1 MRFRI
6 LGPLQVLGDAGELE
20 LGGGR
25 QRIVLAMLLLEANQ
39 VVPISRLVEAIWG
52 ECPPGT
58 PRNQVQIRI
67 SQLRRTLGDTAQ
79 PYQTVITKPSG
90 YLIRVAPADLDLTVF
105 EHLITQAQSQPRDQ
119 AARTLREALTLWRAP
134 ALADVDSDLVRS
146 IAHGLEERRL
156 LAFER
161 CVELELELG
170 HHLRLIE
177 ELRAVTQAQPLRE
190 RPHGHLMLALYGAG
204 RQAEA
209 LEVFRSYRT
218 YLLDTL
224 GLEPGEELRRIEHAI
239 LNHASPTPPT
249 PRTDT
254 PPQEPAGR
262 PLNGHHPRGRPTVP
276 NGSAPVP
283 SSKRPDGGP
292 FSSQTSGDGPAS
304 SPGKRGGPASSA
316 QSPGGGPLSPQRGRG
331 GAASTRSGPV
341 SSQGRGGPMSSSQEQ
356 GGRSPAAQG
365 ERGAPASH
373 KERGGP
379 ASHKE
384 RGGPASQER
393 GAPSASFPA
402 ATAQGGAAGPS
413 TGPASDAAGAATA
426 PDPSPGPTPRPTPAP
441 GSTSRPAPA
450 PGSASRPAPAPGS
463 ASRPASAP
471 RPVPRQLPP
480 VLSRLSGR
488 EAELARIE
496 ELLTERHGT
505 TLPVV
510 AVLGKAGVG
519 KSELALHAA
528 HRLADAYPDG
538 QLYVDL
544 QSGAL
549 RPQDALARFL
559 RALGL
564 PAVPRTLEERSALFR
579 STVAERRVLVL
590 LDDAESM
597 QQTEPLLPG
606 GASCAVLVT
615 SRRTLVGLPER
626 QVIRLGLLDG
636 PDAAELLTQDIA
648 AGGPAAD
655 PAAIRLLVE
664 QCGGHPLALRIAGT
678 SLGTWPHSAVQ
689 DLVMTIGDLDVK
701 AVLDVGYRALSP
713 QAQALFRRLGLI
725 SGQQIGTWLAH
736 ALISTPATRSLQ
748 RKLTT
753 APHSTFPRPI
763 HSPSTALAE
772 SARTD
777 SPRRDVG
784 DDPVISGTLTPPS
797 PSPSGAP
804 AVLER
809 AFQELVDA
817 ALLRRRGDH
826 YVWHDLV
833 RMFAAEHAFAEDPRE
848 IRTAVLEHA
857 GATLLAL
864 VEQAHRHHYSGHFT
878 VLRGLVDLPTIDGSR
893 LFGDEPLA
901 WLDSELPVLIRA
913 VRQTADHG
921 LAELAW
927 SLAMTAVTL
936 FETYGYFDD
945 WRAVSETAL
954 AACRAAGNARG
965 EGAML
970 FSLSSLA
977 IFQQRYDDAA
987 PLVGSAL
994 AIFEKI
1000 GEDHGRALALRNAA
1014 LLDRAAGDLDGALHR
1029 YTEARRL
1036 LRAVGDRAAEAY
1048 VLSNMA
1054 LIHGECGR
1062 LDEADPL
1069 LREALTFYTQEG
1081 VRRGEAQALM
1091 RLAELS
1097 LRRGRSEP
1105 ALEAYEKARRI
1116 VREAHDRIGE
1126 AYVLQGLGEA
1136 HLKLGRAADAER
1148 TLREALDV
1156 AAEVGDRLIQGRAR
1170 LALGTLLLESGRSG
1184 ATLELERAQALF
1196 AEIHAEPLR
1205 AKAAAALSRSH

>member
-90 YLIRVAPADLDLTVF
+90 YLIRIAPSDLDLTVF
-105 EHLITQAQSQPRDQ
+105 EHLITQAQTQPRDQ

-177 ELRAVTQAQPLRE
+177 ELRAVTQSQPLRE

-239 LNHASPTPPT
+239 LNRASPTPPAT
-249 PRTDT
+249 RTDT

-262 PLNGHHPRGRPTVP
+262 PLNGHHPRGRPTAP
-276 NGSAPVP
+276 DDPSPAPYSA
-283 SSKRPDGGP
+283 RPDGGP

-304 SPGKRGGPASSA
+304 SSQRERGGP
-316 QSPGGGPLSPQRGRG
+316 
-331 GAASTRSGPV
+331 T
-341 SSQGRGGPMSSSQEQ
+341 SSSQEQ
-356 GGRSPAAQG
+356 GGRSPAAQR
-365 ERGAPASH
+365 ERGA
-373 KERGGP
+373 P

-402 ATAQGGAAGPS
+402 APARGGAAGPS

-426 PDPSPGPTPRPTPAP
+426 ADPSPRPESRPARAP
-441 GSTSRPAPA
+441 GSTSRPAPT
-450 PGSASRPAPAPGS
+450 PGSASRPAPV
-463 ASRPASAP
+463 P

-636 PDAAELLTQDIA
+636 PDAAELLTQDI
-648 AGGPAAD
+648 GGGSAAD
-655 PAAIRLLVE
+655 PEAIRLLVE

-725 SGQQIGTWLAH
+725 SGQQISTWLAH
-736 ALISTPATRSLQ
+736 ALISTPATRTLQ
-748 RKLTT
+748 RELTT
-753 APHSTFPRPI
+753 APHPAFPRPI
-763 HSPSTALAE
+763 HSPSAALAE

-777 SPRRDVG
+777 SMRRDMV

-797 PSPSGAP
+797 PSPSGAA

-833 RMFAAEHAFAEDPRE
+833 RLFAAEHAFAEDPRE

-857 GATLLAL
+857 SATLLAL
-864 VEQAHRHHYSGHFT
+864 VEQAHRRHYSGHFT
-878 VLRGLVDLPTIDGSR
+878 VLRGLVDLPPIDGSR

-913 VRQTADHG
+913 VRQAADHG

-1054 LIHGECGR
+1054 LIHCECGR

-1105 ALEAYEKARRI
+1105 ALEAYEKAKGI

-1170 LALGTLLLESGRSG
+1170 LALGTLLLESGRPG

>member
-262 PLNGHHPRGRPTVP
+262 PLNGHHPRGRPT
-276 NGSAPVP
+276 APDDPSLAP
-283 SSKRPDGGP
+283 SSARPHGGP
-292 FSSQTSGDGPAS
+292 FSSQTSEDGPAS
-304 SPGKRGGPASSA
+304 STQSPGGGSSSSGEHGGPASSTR
-316 QSPGGGPLSPQRGRG
+316 SPGGGPVSSHRGRG
-331 GAASTRSGPV
+331 GPASTRSGPV
-341 SSQGRGGPMSSSQEQ
+341 SSQERGGRVSSSQEQ
-356 GGRSPAAQG
+356 GGRSPAAQW
-365 ERGAPASH
+365 ERGAPASQ
-373 KERGGP
+373 
-379 ASHKE
+379 SE

-402 ATAQGGAAGPS
+402 APGRGAAAGPS
-413 TGPASDAAGAATA
+413 AGPASDAAGAATA
-426 PDPSPGPTPRPTPAP
+426 AAPSPRPASRPTPAP
-441 GSTSRPAPA
+441 GQ
-450 PGSASRPAPAPGS
+450 
-463 ASRPASAP
+463 ASRPASVP

-636 PDAAELLTQDIA
+636 PDAAELLTQDI
-648 AGGPAAD
+648 GGGSAAD
-655 PAAIRLLVE
+655 PEAIRLLVE

-725 SGQQIGTWLAH
+725 SGQQISTWLAH
-736 ALISTPATRSLQ
+736 ALISTPATRSLH
-748 RKLTT
+748 RELTT
-753 APHSTFPRPI
+753 APHSAFPRPI
-763 HSPSTALAE
+763 HSPSTTLAE
-772 SARTD
+772 PARTD

-797 PSPSGAP
+797 PSPSGAA

-864 VEQAHRHHYSGHFT
+864 VEQAHRRHYSGHFT
-878 VLRGLVDLPTIDGSR
+878 VLRGLVDLPPIDGSR

-1170 LALGTLLLESGRSG
+1170 LALGTLLLESGRPG